1 MITLSV
7 RSRAERLTIPRGI
20 HEAIAPVLP
29 AKLFH
34 LQEASAFAFGVLK
47 DASLVAAIDAG
58 ATFEPH
64 DFSRPR
70 FTERLA
76 ALSGDRFMAE
86 VATLAIDG
94 ITVGIDVERYS
105 EARQRRDRY
114 DDVAYHVRVRV
125 DGLSPDA
132 LAETPVF
139 ALPDGF
145 GGPAGGRGIR
155 LASNH
160 EFKSGG
166 DYKISVIRNGPELLT
181 AKLIDG
187 VWNGAMYVALP
198 HEGADDKR
206 AIGSV
211 KAALARAITPA
222 IDPWVRCW
230 IFRPD
235 GYNERAWRV
244 HLSLGEAARAALGGS
259 TFVFDLP
266 LHPQR
271 LFHADRGFL
280 FDLNPAKGVFKGKF
294 VDGLW
299 SGDLYSNGVSEAEN
313 AVPVGDLRAMLI
325 RNVNIALGRQ

>member
-7 RSRAERLTIPRGI
+7 RTRADRLRIPRGI

-34 LQEASAFAFGVLK
+34 LQEASAFGFGVLK
-47 DASLVAAIDAG
+47 DASWVAAIDSG

-114 DDVAYHVRVRV
+114 DDVAFHVRVRV
-125 DGLSPDA
+125 DGLSPEA

-145 GGPAGGRGIR
+145 GGPAGRRGIR
-155 LASNH
+155 LASSDG
-160 EFKSGG
+160 FKAGG
-166 DYKISVIRNGPELLT
+166 DYKISVIRNSPVLLT

-187 VWNGAMYVALP
+187 VWSGAMYVDLP

-211 KAALARAITPA
+211 KAALARAIGPA

-235 GYNERAWRV
+235 GYDEGAWRV
-244 HLSLGEAARAALGGS
+244 HLSLGPAARAALGDS
-259 TFVFDLP
+259 TLVFDIP
-266 LHPQR
+266 QHQQR

-280 FDLNPAKGVFKGKF
+280 FDLNPEKRVFKGKF
-294 VDGLW
+294 VNSVW
-299 SGDLYSNGVSEAEN
+299 SGDLYSNGVREAAN
-313 AVPVGDLRAMLI
+313 DMPITDLRATLL
-325 RNVNIALGRQ
+325 RNINVALGRK

>member
-1 MITLSV
+1 MFTLNV
-7 RSRAERLTIPRGI
+7 RSRADRLTIPRGI
-20 HEAIAPVLP
+20 HEAIAPLLP

-58 ATFEPH
+58 AMFEPR

-105 EARQRRDRY
+105 EVRQRRDRY

-125 DGLSPDA
+125 DGLSPEA

-155 LASNH
+155 LASSH

-166 DYKISVIRNGPELLT
+166 DYKISVTRNGPELLT
-181 AKLIDG
+181 AKLVGG
-187 VWNGAMYVALP
+187 VWNGAMYVDLP
-198 HEGADDKR
+198 HVGADDKR
-206 AIGSV
+206 VIGSV
-211 KAALARAITPA
+211 KAALARAIGPA

-235 GYNERAWRV
+235 GYDDRAWRV
-244 HLSLGEAARAALGGS
+244 HLSLGAAARAALGHS
-259 TFVFDLP
+259 RLVFDIP
-266 LHPQR
+266 QHSQR

-280 FDLNPAKGVFKGKF
+280 FDLNPEKRVFKGKF
-294 VDGLW
+294 VDSEW
-299 SGDLYSNGVSEAEN
+299 CGDLYSNGVRESANE
-313 AVPVGDLRAMLI
+313 VPIADLRATLLYNI
-325 RNVNIALGRQ
+325 NVALGRE